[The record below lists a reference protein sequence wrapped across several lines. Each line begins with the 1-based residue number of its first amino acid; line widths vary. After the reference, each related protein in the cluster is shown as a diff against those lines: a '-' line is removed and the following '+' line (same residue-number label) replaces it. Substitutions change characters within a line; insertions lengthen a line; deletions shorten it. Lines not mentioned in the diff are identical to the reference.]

1 MVDLRTRFA
10 GLDLIS
16 PIIVA
21 SSGITET
28 VELMRKAQDHGAG
41 AVVMKSYFQHEVCRI
56 NPAPCFYMIRHDLE
70 RDKTFTFFS
79 FEQSS
84 RWDIDRYCEE
94 IVRAKREL
102 SIAIIASINCLTDE
116 HWAEAA
122 QKAEAAGADALELN
136 VSCPHG
142 SITFRGEAVE
152 NNIIHSLKIVR
163 EAVKLPLIAKLS
175 GMLTAPGFLAHQAE
189 QMGFQGVTM
198 FNRFTALDL
207 DLDAERPIMHGS
219 FAGHGGPWAMLYPL
233 SWISRLAPQLKI
245 DISATSGVASGQDVV
260 KYILAGA
267 KTVQVCTAIMLKG
280 FEMIDQLHR
289 ELVEFMESKGY
300 ERPED
305 FRGKVCDRILK
316 IEQVDRAHDKVAKI
330 DPLRAVAP
338 CHHACPIENTPQGYV
353 TLVAKGEFEKAY
365 TLVRARNPLPGVCGR
380 VCSHPCETACT
391 RTSFDQ
397 PLAIRHL
404 KRFVS
409 DWGRMRGIRPTPSKC
424 TRGKV
429 AVIGSGPAGLA
440 CAHDLA
446 ALDYDVT
453 VFESDRRVGGMLSWA
468 IPTFRMPRDVLE
480 SDVAYIRGM
489 GVKMTTGC
497 RIGRDRSLADLRK
510 EGYQA
515 FYLAVGA
522 QRSRG
527 MGIAGENLP
536 GVIHGLDFLRANDV
550 GQVGNLSNSAPG
562 RDVGQVDNLSNS
574 GPGRDVGQVD
584 NLSYFGPTVAV
595 IGGGH
600 TALDVAQTAVRL
612 GARQVYIVY
621 RRSRA
626 EMPVNDEDIEVAENE
641 GIKIIYMAQPTAII
655 GHGPFAS
662 GSAGILPTTD
672 SVSAIE
678 CVHNV
683 LGAPD
688 KSQRRRPEPVEGTMF
703 RLATDTVIIA
713 IGQEVDLKGFGDE
726 AARLVNKQGLI
737 AADPLTGQT
746 ALEGVFAG
754 GDAVLGPATVVEAL
768 AAGKNAARCIDAYLA
783 GRPIEKSAYEKHDQ
797 VVSLQRILTN
807 REVVAQQ
814 RIPVPH
820 VPVGE
825 AIRNFGEF
833 ERAYSEGQAMAEAA
847 RCLVCGCGEGCGL
860 CEKVCLHSAI
870 AKEMGREVVDPEKCE
885 GCGLCATIC
894 RNATIDLVARPAA
907 QSS

>member
-10 GLDLIS
+10 GLDLVS

-94 IVRAKREL
+94 IARAKREL
-102 SIAIIASINCLTDE
+102 SIVVIASINCLNDE
-116 HWAEAA
+116 GWIEAA
-122 QKAEAAGADALELN
+122 QKVEAAGADALELN

-152 NNIIHSLKIVR
+152 NNIIHTLKIVR
-163 EAVKLPLIAKLS
+163 EAVKIPLIAKLS

-189 QMGFQGVTM
+189 QLGFQGVTM

-207 DLDAERPIMHGS
+207 DLSAERPIMHGS

-245 DISATSGVASGQDVV
+245 DISATSGVASGHDVA

-300 ERPED
+300 ERPEE

-316 IEQVDRAHDKVAKI
+316 IDQVNRAHDKVAKI
-330 DPLRAVAP
+330 DPLLAVAP
-338 CHHACPIENTPQGYV
+338 CHHACPIQNNPQGYV
-353 TLVAKGEFEKAY
+353 TLVAKGEFARAY
-365 TLVRARNPLPGVCGR
+365 DLVRARNPLPGVCGR

-397 PLAIRHL
+397 PIAIRHL

-409 DWGRMRGIRPTPSKC
+409 DWGRVHGARPTPSKR

-446 ALDYDVT
+446 RLDYDVT
-453 VFESDRRVGGMLSWA
+453 VFEADRKIGGMLSWA

-480 SDVAYIRGM
+480 SDVAHIHEM
-489 GVKMTTGC
+489 GVNMVTGC
-497 RIGRDRSLADLRK
+497 RIGRDRSMAELRG
-510 EGYQA
+510 EGFRA

-522 QRSRG
+522 QKSRG

-536 GVIHGLDFLRANDV
+536 GVIHGLDFLRAHDEGRPVEVGPTAAV
-550 GQVGNLSNSAPG
+550 GQANNLSSI
-562 RDVGQVDNLSNS
+562 
-574 GPGRDVGQVD
+574 
-584 NLSYFGPTVAV
+584 GPTVAV

-612 GARQVYIVY
+612 GAKQVYIVY

-626 EMPVNDEDIEVAENE
+626 EMPVNDEDIEGAENE
-641 GIKIIYMAQPTAII
+641 GIKIIYMAQPTAIV
-655 GHGPFAS
+655 GHGPFAGS
-662 GSAGILPTTD
+662 GEDRVA
-672 SVSAIE
+672 AIE
-678 CVHNV
+678 CIHNV

-688 KSQRRRPEPVEGTMF
+688 QSKRRRPEAVEGTTF
-703 RLATDTVIIA
+703 RLATATVIVA
-713 IGQEVDLKGFGDE
+713 IGQEVDLAGFGDDG
-726 AARLVNKQGLI
+726 ARLVNKQSLV

-746 ALEGVFAG
+746 AIEGVFAG

-768 AAGKNAARCIDAYLA
+768 AAGKNAARSIDAYLS
-783 GRPIEKSAYEKHDQ
+783 GEEIERVGYENRDQ
-797 VVSLQRILTN
+797 VVSLQRILTS
-807 REVVAQQ
+807 REMAAQQ

-820 VPVGE
+820 EAVGE
-825 AIRNFGEF
+825 AIRSFGEF
-833 ERAYSEGQAMAEAA
+833 QRGYGEGQAMAEAA
-847 RCLVCGCGEGCGL
+847 RCLACGCGEGCGL
-860 CEKVCLHSAI
+860 CEKVCLHAAI
-870 AKEMGREVVDPEKCE
+870 SKEMGFETIDPEKCE
-885 GCGLCATIC
+885 GCGLCAVLC
-894 RNATIDLVARPAA
+894 RNATIDLVARPVA
-907 QSS
+907 